1 MYHKEGRILQDVIL
15 PPKVNL
21 GFVSRSTCAG
31 YILEMRDISV
41 DESEEL
47 PQILH
52 SLVNDSPAAVAGR
65 GTDAGSS
72 SNPRSTPMSHSTAE
86 GEGEE
91 AAGGMDGGL
100 LTEAIRMGAPALMQL
115 QVRSGGYL

>member
-1 MYHKEGRILQDVIL
+1 
-15 PPKVNL
+15 
-21 GFVSRSTCAG
+21 
-31 YILEMRDISV
+31 MRDISV

-65 GTDAGSS
+65 GIGSKTS
-72 SNPRSTPMSHSTAE
+72 SHPELAPISHATAE
-86 GEGEE
+86 EE
-91 AAGGMDGGL
+91 AQGAAGGIDGGL

-115 QVRSGGYL
+115 QVRIGNHHR